1 MRETDDRCKVWVG
14 NIPNCFSPEDV
25 KDYFLQWGLPV
36 FKEIM
41 LRTAHHETSWAIV
54 AFSTPYEARQ
64 VMLTDRE
71 VTRWPAW
78 GTTDSIHVL
87 FKVSI
92 VFL

>member
-14 NIPNCFSPEDV
+14 NIPNYFSPEDV
-25 KDYFLQWGLPV
+25 QEAFLRWGLPA

-54 AFSTPYEARQ
+54 AFDTRSEAMQ
-64 VMLTDRE
+64 VMLTDRQSH
-71 VTRWPAW
+71 RWPAW
-78 GTTDSIHVL
+78 GNTDSIHVL
-87 FKVSI
+87 FKVSV